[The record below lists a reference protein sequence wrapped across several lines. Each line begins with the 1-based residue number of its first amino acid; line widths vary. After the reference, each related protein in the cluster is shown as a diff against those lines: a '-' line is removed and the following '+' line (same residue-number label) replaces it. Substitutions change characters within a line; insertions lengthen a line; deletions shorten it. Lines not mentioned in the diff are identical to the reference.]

1 MEKLKK
7 KVTIVLMAI
16 MMTMVFFADAQAK
29 AGCNHKHTGRTWIIA
44 EKSKCNHKNITW
56 VTKTKATCTNRG
68 LKYKKCKSCGKKWTD
83 VIRRTPA
90 LGHKPGKVK
99 ILKPGCTSVG
109 YKTTNCTRKG
119 CMNSY
124 GGAEDGYLTVETIPA
139 LGHSYDKGTSI
150 KIGKKRGGKMQ
161 YQKTQ
166 KCKRCGKRK
175 ISYYYK

>member
-44 EKSKCNHKNITW
+44 EKANCNHTG
-56 VTKTKATCTNRG
+56 R
-68 LKYKKCKSCGKKWTD
+68 
-83 VIRRTPA
+83 
-90 LGHKPGKVK
+90 
-99 ILKPGCTSVG
+99 
-109 YKTTNCTRKG
+109 
-119 CMNSY
+119 
-124 GGAEDGYLTVETIPA
+124 
-139 LGHSYDKGTSI
+139 
-150 KIGKKRGGKMQ
+150 KKRGGKMQ

>member
-1 MEKLKK
+1 MMDLENREKEGEKDYEK
-7 KVTIVLMAI
+7 TKRHIVAVLMVLMLLVLMPGI
-16 MMTMVFFADAQAK
+16 SIQA
-29 AGCNHKHTGRTWIIA
+29 
-44 EKSKCNHKNITW
+44 KSKCNHKNITW

-119 CMNSY
+119 
-124 GGAEDGYLTVETIPA
+124 AA
-139 LGHSYDKGTSI
+139 
-150 KIGKKRGGKMQ
+150 
-161 YQKTQ
+161 
-166 KCKRCGKRK
+166 
-175 ISYYYK
+175 